1 MSRLGLWLVLAALT
15 LLGWAS
21 FFTVDE
27 TEVAIVTQFGAYKRS
42 ATKPGLHWKLPLVQ
56 EVHRMDSRIMG
67 FDDTPKEYLSLDKKR
82 LMADPITRWRIVDPL
97 RFYTVVH
104 DEVGLKARLSV
115 IVNSELRREI
125 ASHEFESIIGTGRET
140 LMEAVATQVR
150 IQAEAFGVNVV
161 DVRIKRA
168 DLPTQ
173 VQESVF
179 ARMCAER
186 DRVAKQ
192 HRSEGEEEAAK
203 IRAETDKEKTIILAK
218 AYEEAQKTRGGGDA
232 ASVKIYADAYGR
244 DPEFYAFQRRLQ
256 TYEQT
261 FDDKSTV
268 VLSSGSEFFKY
279 LDGPGAAER

>member
-1 MSRLGLWLVLAALT
+1 MNRPALWFVLAIALVV
-15 LLGWAS
+15 GWSS

-42 ATKPGLHWKLPLVQ
+42 STTPGLKWKIPLIQ
-56 EVHRMDSRIMG
+56 EVHRMDSRVMG

-82 LMADPITRWRIVDPL
+82 LMADPITRWKIVDPL

-125 ASHEFESIIGTGRET
+125 ANHEFEAIIGSGREG
-140 LMEAVATQVR
+140 LMTSVATQVR
-150 IQAEAFGVNVV
+150 SQAEAFGVNVV

-168 DLPTQ
+168 DLPPQ

-179 ARMCAER
+179 ARMRAER
-186 DRVAKQ
+186 DRVAKK

-203 IRAETDKEKTIILAK
+203 IRADTDKEKTIILAK
-218 AYEEAQKTRGGGDA
+218 AYEEAQRTRGHGDA
-232 ASVKIYADAYGR
+232 SSVKIYGEAYGK
-244 DPEFYAFQRRLQ
+244 DPEFYAFQRRLES
-256 TYEQT
+256 YEQS
-261 FDDKSTV
+261 FDVKSTV
-268 VLSSGSEFFKY
+268 ILSTGSGFFRY
-279 LDGPGAAER
+279 LGGPGAAER